1 MRRIRVFVLAG
12 SLAVAAAPAPADAA
26 SQTFAGSIDSVW
38 ITARS
43 VLISEGWDI
52 AEEDRRLGM
61 IITEPRNVDYRNFGV
76 YGEGTRHRLKLHLRP
91 AGPGQTSVTVDR
103 ELFRE
108 QRILWTKERVPFPF
122 KPANQNIE
130 SSLLETLGHL
140 TPVARPVGAGLSPAP
155 APPLERPAPSPPV
168 PPERSRAATAPSQTA
183 PGAKVSYRVTGS
195 GGSVQVTYRNAQSG
209 TDRQIISTL
218 PWEFSFSGKGGSP
231 LYLSAVAQG
240 TSTASVTCEILVDD
254 TSRSQSMSVGAS
266 AVATCSTPAP

>member
-91 AGPGQTSVTVDR
+91 AGPGQTSVTVD
-103 ELFRE
+103 
-108 QRILWTKERVPFPF
+108 Q
-122 KPANQNIE
+122 
-130 SSLLETLGHL
+130 
-140 TPVARPVGAGLSPAP
+140 
-155 APPLERPAPSPPV
+155 
-168 PPERSRAATAPSQTA
+168 
-183 PGAKVSYRVTGS
+183 
-195 GGSVQVTYRNAQSG
+195 
-209 TDRQIISTL
+209 STL
-218 PWEFSFSGKGGSP
+218 TSNRAHSLARVGYGARR
-231 LYLSAVAQG
+231 SAQLLGEAGQAIRHKHQDQG
-240 TSTASVTCEILVDD
+240 DHHDD
-254 TSRSQSMSVGAS
+254 
-266 AVATCSTPAP
+266 P